1 MTVRQPARSAAS
13 IFTLVS
19 CHRIV
24 REVIDAYHHGD
35 LRRAVLDR
43 AVQVIASE
51 GTDALSLRALAADLG
66 VSHTAPRHHFASRQ
80 GLLTAVATEGFVE
93 LRNRMAEIRDAGGS
107 FRDIGVGYVQF
118 ALDRPAHF
126 SVMFTPALL
135 DPADPELD
143 TARTAAFALLRQG
156 VDDLPSPAAGQDAAA
171 AIIASWS
178 LVHGLATLAL
188 SGNLDKAQ
196 IRELGGGD
204 LLDLARR
211 STAMLHQPTAP
222 GVGSTV
228 ATRTEEH
235 PGARS

>member
-1 MTVRQPARSAAS
+1 M
-13 IFTLVS
+13 
-19 CHRIV
+19 
-24 REVIDAYHHGD
+24 IDAYHHGD

-51 GTDALSLRALAADLG
+51 GADALSLRALAADLG

-80 GLLTAVATEGFVE
+80 GLLTAVAVEGFVE
-93 LRNRMAEIRDAGGS
+93 LRSRLAEIRDSGGS

-126 SVMFTPALL
+126 SVMFSPALL

-143 TARTAAFALLRQG
+143 AAREAAFGLLREG
-156 VDDLPSPAAGQDAAA
+156 VDGLPSPAAQQDAAA

-188 SGNLDKAQ
+188 SGNLDKAR
-196 IRELGGGD
+196 IRDLGGGD

-222 GVGSTV
+222 GDGPAEPTI
-228 ATRTEEH
+228 TKEH
-235 PGARS
+235 PDVRS